1 MTPDEHKLIEKIAD
15 RAVNLYEQLDI
26 KVKAPY
32 IAAEIEFVHREICP
46 LRLQDFAEADD
57 SNFAHDIGGIHR
69 HLNMR
74 LCRLDGCF
82 LPRFADTEQM
92 AAAGHS

>member
-1 MTPDEHKLIEKIAD
+1 MTPEEHRLIGRIAD

-32 IAAEIEFVHREICP
+32 IAAEIEFVHREVCP
-46 LRLQDFAEADD
+46 LRLQDFADADD

-69 HLNMR
+69 HLNMP
-74 LCRLDGCF
+74 LKKLEDCF
-82 LPRFADTEQM
+82 MPRFADVEQM
-92 AAAGHS
+92 ASGHS

>member
-1 MTPDEHKLIEKIAD
+1 MTPDEHRLIEKIAD
-15 RAVNLYEQLDI
+15 RAVNLYERLDI

-32 IAAEIEFVHREICP
+32 IAAEIEFVHREVCP
-46 LRLQDFAEADD
+46 LRLKDFLDADE

-69 HLNMR
+69 HLNMPQKK
-74 LCRLDGCF
+74 LEDCF

-92 AAAGHS
+92 TSGHS

>member
-1 MTPDEHKLIEKIAD
+1 MTPEEHRLIDRIAD
-15 RAVNLYEQLDI
+15 RAVSLYEQLDI

-32 IAAEIEFVHREICP
+32 IAAEIEFVHREVCP
-46 LRLQDFAEADD
+46 LRLKDFADADE

-69 HLNMR
+69 HLNMAQKK
-74 LCRLDGCF
+74 LEDCF

-92 AAAGHS
+92 ATGHS